1 MKRKKARKVKIGG
14 VVIGGGAP
22 VAVQSM
28 TNTPTKNVAATVAQI
43 KKLEKAGCEIIRVSI
58 PDIKSA
64 GALKKIK
71 RAVKIPVVA
80 DIHYDYRLALMSL
93 DNGADKIRINPGN
106 IGSGNKVKEII
117 SAAKANGAAVRIG
130 VNAGSVKKNSNSRFR
145 IPGENKTVKYMLENL
160 LEHVE
165 FFEKNRFKDIVISL
179 KASDVLTTVEAYEL
193 FAKYRDY
200 PLHIGITEAGTEV
213 SGAIKSSAGLGI
225 LLYEGLGDTIR
236 VSLSADPVRE
246 VFTAYKILGCLGLRK
261 RGVEI
266 ISCPTCA
273 RTEINVIETAK
284 KLEKE
289 LVDVEKPV
297 KVAVMGCGVNG
308 PGEAKHADIGV
319 TGSGKYGII
328 FRKGRI
334 VKKVEKQ
341 NLVAGFKKEL
351 WNFLKNKKQKKG

>member
-1 MKRKKARKVKIGG
+1 MKRKKTKKVKIGG
-14 VVIGGGAP
+14 IEIGGGAP

-28 TNTPTKNVAATVAQI
+28 TNTPTKNAAAAIGQI

-64 GALKKIK
+64 AALKKIK
-71 RAVKIPVVA
+71 KAVKIPVVA
-80 DIHYDYRLALMSL
+80 DIHYDYRLALISM

-106 IGSGNKVKEII
+106 IGSREKVKEII

-130 VNAGSVKKNSNSRFR
+130 VNAGSVKKNIGSKFR
-145 IPGENKTVKYMLENL
+145 IPGKNKTVIYMLRNL

-165 FFEKNRFKDIVISL
+165 FFEKNRFRNIVVSL
-179 KASDVLTTVEAYEL
+179 KASDVPATVEAYKL
-193 FAKYRDY
+193 FSKYRDY

-236 VSLSADPVRE
+236 VSLSADPVKE
-246 VFTAYKILGCLGLRK
+246 VFTAYKILDCLGLRK

-334 VKKVEKQ
+334 VKKIDKK
-341 NLVAGFKKEL
+341 NLIAGFKKEL
-351 WNFLKNKKQKKG
+351 NKLLKDKNRKKR